1 MANSKKKVGTIKQ
14 TTTENTEELVPTVEV
29 SEKETPVEVSEKETP
44 KKEKKS
50 SPKTIEGHDILIIDK
65 VNGMFD
71 IKTVDG
77 LRFIISK
84 EEFDLNVK

>member
-14 TTTENTEELVPTVEV
+14 TTTENTEELVPT
-29 SEKETPVEVSEKETP
+29 VEVSEKETP